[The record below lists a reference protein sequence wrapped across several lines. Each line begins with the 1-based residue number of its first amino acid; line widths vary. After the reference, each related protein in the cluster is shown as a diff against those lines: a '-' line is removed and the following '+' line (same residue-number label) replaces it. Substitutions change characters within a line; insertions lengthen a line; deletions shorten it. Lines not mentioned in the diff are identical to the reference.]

1 MNNALLDIQA
11 SKVSELVFLEAY
23 GGIYEF
29 SAWAAT
35 GAWGH
40 RNGTN
45 LDTVDGLHS
54 AMTLTVAGAEEAAQM
69 KLICAHPDLAQKL
82 AVGEELT
89 EASTNEQT
97 SAGLHKCTQAEY
109 EEFQTLNTGYKG
121 KFGFPFIIAVKG
133 LNRQDIL
140 SAFRAR
146 INNDRETEFG
156 AALKEIDRIAYFRLC
171 DLTEI

>member
-1 MNNALLDIQA
+1 MNNALLKVQA
-11 SKVSELVFLEAY
+11 SKVSELIFEEAY
-23 GGIYEF
+23 GGIYEY

-40 RNGTN
+40 RSGTN
-45 LDTVDGLHS
+45 LDTVDGLYK
-54 AMTLTVAGAEEAAQM
+54 AMAHTVSGAEEATRM

-97 SAGLHKCTQAEY
+97 GAGLHKCTQAEF
-109 EEFQTLNTGYKG
+109 EEFQSLNTRYKA

-146 INNDRETEFG
+146 INNDRQTEFG
-156 AALKEIDRIAYFRLC
+156 TALKEIDRIAYFRLC
-171 DLTEI
+171 DLTKI